1 MAGSGCPGWPAIP
14 LITSALRW
22 LVSMQGRDGGWGCSV
37 AVTALAIQA
46 LARHGLAAQKLAS
59 PPKSQLDPASQLAGN
74 APASHR
80 PAAVGPAASR
90 AVRHGVVFL
99 LRAQRPNGSWPGGSD
114 ESDLYAT
121 ATVLPAL
128 VAAGVLPGK
137 PAVIEAAQWLA
148 GRQNLDAGWAS
159 GPDQPA
165 GRDRRAPSD
174 APGTARALT
183 ALLAAGCPDLADP
196 IDLGVDWLMRGQQ
209 ADGGWSE
216 RPVGRSAPRNRGNIV
231 PGLLLPR

>member
-1 MAGSGCPGWPAIP
+1 M
-14 LITSALRW
+14 R
-22 LVSMQGRDGGWGCSV
+22 R
-37 AVTALAIQA
+37 
-46 LARHGLAAQKLAS
+46 
-59 PPKSQLDPASQLAGN
+59 
-74 APASHR
+74 
-80 PAAVGPAASR
+80 
-90 AVRHGVVFL
+90 GVVFL
-99 LRAQRPNGSWPGGSD
+99 LRAQRANGSWPGGPG

-128 VAAGVLPGK
+128 LAAGVLPGK

-159 GPDQPA
+159 GPDQPV

-183 ALLAAGCPDLADP
+183 ALLAAGCPGLADP
-196 IDLGVDWLMRGQQ
+196 VDLGVDWLMRGQQ

-231 PGLLLPR
+231 PGLLLPLSALGQYVTGGGSRTERVPATDAVVVEPVPGADRSGNAGRVPGGERVAAADE